1 MIQKRTVQWSTA
13 WPVMALAVMLA
24 GCGGGSDPVLWN
36 DMARLKAEN
45 SELTLKVQHLQEET
59 TRLSEQVATL
69 SGLDET
75 VRLQD
80 LDTLDK
86 IRIGKRTGFYDLDE
100 DGRNDTLTVY
110 IEPLDTSQDYVKAA
124 GLVEV
129 QLWNLNAA
137 SDGAKLAS
145 WSLAPGDIKDHWG
158 GHIFASY
165 YRLTFPVADILSG
178 QETELTVKVQFTDLL
193 SGKTASDQITVSAQH
208 SAH

>member
-1 MIQKRTVQWSTA
+1 MEKRTVQWMTA

-36 DMARLKAEN
+36 DIDRLKAEN
-45 SELTLKVQHLQEET
+45 TELSLQVQRLEEEKS
-59 TRLSEQVATL
+59 RLSGQVATL

-75 VRLQD
+75 VRLRD
-80 LDTLDK
+80 LDTLEK
-86 IRIGKRTGFYDLDE
+86 IRLGKRTGFYDQDE
-100 DGRNDTLTVY
+100 DGSNDTLTVY

-137 SDGAKLAS
+137 PDAAKLAS
-145 WSLAPGDIKDHWG
+145 WSLAPEDLKEHWG

-165 YRLTFPVADILSG
+165 YRLTFPVVDILTG
-178 QETELTVKVQFTDLL
+178 QETELTVRVQFTDLL
-193 SGKTASDQITVSAQH
+193 SGKTVGDQKTISISQN
-208 SAH
+208 